1 MKPDT
6 CRWMHKGLWERRFDQ
21 MREWLQHGR
30 IKNQETFVDGF
41 ENLPQAFIGMLQG
54 NNLGKMV
61 VRA

>member
-1 MKPDT
+1 
-6 CRWMHKGLWERRFDQ
+6 MHKGLGERGLDQ
-21 MREWLQHGR
+21 MREWLQQGR